1 MMKKNDKMINAKKV
15 DSNAILFLFSFIL
28 CNKVKKIATVPNG
41 SITTKYN
48 IKEPVK
54 ISKKFINIITN
65 NINLFYNTSLLLL
78 KMN

>member
-1 MMKKNDKMINAKKV
+1 MRNAKKV
-15 DSNAILFLFSFIL
+15 ASTAILFLFSFIL

-54 ISKKFINIITN
+54 ISKKFININTN
-65 NINLFYNTSLLLL
+65 NINFYNTFLLLL
-78 KMN
+78 KVN

>member
-54 ISKKFINIITN
+54 ISKKFININTN
-65 NINLFYNTSLLLL
+65 NINFYNTFLLLL
-78 KMN
+78 KVN